1 MRDNKNS
8 TVFKCRHIIEVD
20 GKKKECTGNFTLQS
34 DRKTFK
40 AKAHQHDRMEPIQ
53 SEIMVILSEID
64 QVILANPTQSIK
76 NAYNQKEIELVAKYG
91 PALVATYWPE
101 FESKDSAFFAHK
113 NKLVPKLPTNIDDL
127 KDLPEDYKLT
137 TTKQRFLRHY
147 HL

>member
-64 QVILANPTQSIK
+64 QIILANPTLICGICSTYTLQ
-76 NAYNQKEIELVAKYG
+76 ELTI
-91 PALVATYWPE
+91 LVRLIIT
-101 FESKDSAFFAHK
+101 
-113 NKLVPKLPTNIDDL
+113 L
-127 KDLPEDYKLT
+127 
-137 TTKQRFLRHY
+137 
-147 HL
+147 

>member
-53 SEIMVILSEID
+53 SEIMVILYKENASAVGLELKPKFISCDFEKGAIKAFKHHFPGVKIGIFCRHLD
-64 QVILANPTQSIK
+64 Q
-76 NAYNQKEIELVAKYG
+76 
-91 PALVATYWPE
+91 
-101 FESKDSAFFAHK
+101 
-113 NKLVPKLPTNIDDL
+113 
-127 KDLPEDYKLT
+127 
-137 TTKQRFLRHY
+137 
-147 HL
+147 